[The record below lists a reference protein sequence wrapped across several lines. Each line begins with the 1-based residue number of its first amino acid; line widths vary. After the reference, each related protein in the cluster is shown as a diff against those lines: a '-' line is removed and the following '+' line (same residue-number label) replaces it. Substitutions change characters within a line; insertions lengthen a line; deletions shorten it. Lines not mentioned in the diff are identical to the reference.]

1 MYELIEV
8 KRNEIFTTSKII
20 AEGTNNQHES
30 IIAIIQKYES
40 DFSEFGRLRFSDL
53 KSGNP
58 KGGRPEKV
66 YYLNEEQATL
76 LITYLRNNEIVR
88 KFKKNLVHQFYQ
100 MRRFLLERQSKAWV
114 ETREASK
121 ANRLKETDV
130 IKLLTE
136 YAKNQ
141 GSMHPDKLYVV
152 YGLFV
157 LKTRKVNNKPLSA
170 DINLGA
176 SDVGAIPASSKGAA
190 NGVAELDASGKVP
203 AAQLPSYVDDV
214 IEGYVSGDK
223 LYKEAAHTTQI
234 TCESGKIYVDL
245 ATNKTYRWSGTALAE
260 ISASL
265 AIGTTAS
272 TAGRGD
278 WTKAAYDHSQ
288 AVHAPADAEKNA
300 RLPEFIL
307 DLLCEKEL

>member
-152 YGLFV
+152 YTKLANSVIGCKRDNADVMQLNNV
-157 LKTRKVNNKPLSA
+157 TLVENIILQTIRIDMSMGMHYKDIYEDCKRKV
-170 DINLGA
+170 GQFM
-176 SDVGAIPASSKGAA
+176 
-190 NGVAELDASGKVP
+190 ELAYLDKME
-203 AAQLPSYVDDV
+203 QLP
-214 IEGYVSGDK
+214 
-223 LYKEAAHTTQI
+223 A
-234 TCESGKIYVDL
+234 
-245 ATNKTYRWSGTALAE
+245 
-260 ISASL
+260 
-265 AIGTTAS
+265 
-272 TAGRGD
+272 
-278 WTKAAYDHSQ
+278 
-288 AVHAPADAEKNA
+288 
-300 RLPEFIL
+300 
-307 DLLCEKEL
+307 